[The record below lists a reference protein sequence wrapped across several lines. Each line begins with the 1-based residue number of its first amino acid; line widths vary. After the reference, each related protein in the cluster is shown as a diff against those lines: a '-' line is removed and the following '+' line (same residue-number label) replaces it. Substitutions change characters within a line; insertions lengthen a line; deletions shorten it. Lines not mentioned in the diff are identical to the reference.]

1 MPLPAVAR
9 VSLKVLTVTLN
20 LSSGAVLFPAGPMD
34 LWIWKQSLICGSSY
48 DEQPTP
54 SLDGHHT
61 DAAVCGFALLEVLSC
76 IHRLLWLTYSRLN
89 NQ

>member
-9 VSLKVLTVTLN
+9 VSQKWWRQVLTVTLN

-54 SLDGHHT
+54 SLDDYPT
-61 DAAVCGFALLEVLSC
+61 DAAVCGSALL
-76 IHRLLWLTYSRLN
+76 
-89 NQ
+89 